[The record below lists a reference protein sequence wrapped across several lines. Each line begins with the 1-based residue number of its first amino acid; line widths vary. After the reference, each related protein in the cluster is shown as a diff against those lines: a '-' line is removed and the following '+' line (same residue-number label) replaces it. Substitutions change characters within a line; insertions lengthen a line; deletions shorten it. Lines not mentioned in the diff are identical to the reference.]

1 MYTVLLAATPSVT
14 LAEDPLLIT
23 GATSVTLIVTACVL
37 NAPDGS
43 LAFTLKLYEL
53 FTSKS
58 GLALN
63 VTAPVALLIVN
74 ADASVPVSA

>member
-1 MYTVLLAATPSVT
+1 MYTTVAVLVPSGTEAVV
-14 LAEDPLLIT
+14 AELIT